1 MAADSDR
8 VPHERRN
15 LYRIL
20 FVQPEAPPEVIKAA
34 YRALMTTLRGHPDLG
49 GNAERAAQLNV
60 AYAVLSDP
68 AQRAAYDRSLRPPRG
83 DTVEDVP
90 TCPFCGHRMPK
101 ALRRDTRCAQCDSP
115 LHPAPDPE
123 RVAGTELLGRRRGE
137 RFGRVATV
145 SVTLPG
151 LPEVAASLR
160 DLSLGGLSFHFDR
173 RLAPGT
179 VLRVRAP
186 AFDAL
191 AQVAAVRDAPVGVT
205 VHARLLTLLIEQGR
219 QGVVV
224 DVRA

>member
-1 MAADSDR
+1 ML
-8 VPHERRN
+8 PERRN
-15 LYRIL
+15 LYRLL

-49 GNAERAAQLNV
+49 GTAERASQLNV

-68 AQRAAYDRSLRPPRG
+68 AQRAAYDRSLRPARG
-83 DTVEDVP
+83 DTVEDLP
-90 TCPFCGHRMPK
+90 TCPFCGHAMPMK
-101 ALRRDTRCAQCDSP
+101 LQRDTRCADCDSP

-123 RVAGTELLGRRRGE
+123 RVAGSELLGRRRGE
-137 RFGRVATV
+137 RFERVTAV
-145 SVTLPG
+145 CIALPG
-151 LPEVAASLR
+151 LPDVAASLR
-160 DLSLGGLSFHFDR
+160 DLSLGGLSFYFDR

-191 AQVAAVRDAPVGVT
+191 AQVAASRPAPGGVT

>member
-1 MAADSDR
+1 MHR
-8 VPHERRN
+8 VPQERRN
-15 LYRIL
+15 LYRLL

-49 GNAERAAQLNV
+49 GNVERAANLNV

-68 AQRAAYDRSLRPPRG
+68 AQRAAYDRSLRPARG
-83 DTVEDVP
+83 DTIEDVP
-90 TCPFCGHRMPK
+90 SCPFCGHRLAMVP
-101 ALRRDTRCAQCDSP
+101 RRDTRCAQCDSP

-137 RFGRVATV
+137 RFARVQAV
-145 SVTLPG
+145 QVTLPG
-151 LPEVAASLR
+151 LPEVPAALR

-173 RLAPGT
+173 RLPPGM

-191 AQVAAVRDAPVGVT
+191 ARVAACRQATVGVT
-205 VHARLLTLLIEQGR
+205 VHARLLTLLIEPGR
-219 QGVVV
+219 PGVVV
-224 DVRA
+224 DLRA